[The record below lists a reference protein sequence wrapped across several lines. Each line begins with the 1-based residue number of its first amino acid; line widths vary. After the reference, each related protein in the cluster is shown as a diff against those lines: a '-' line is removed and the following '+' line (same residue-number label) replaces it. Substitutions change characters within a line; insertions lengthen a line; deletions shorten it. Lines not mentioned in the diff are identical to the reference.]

1 MGIEGKEIRV
11 KDVLTIGRD
20 KPVRSALGMMGYFN
34 MDCLLVMEDDYPVG
48 MVTRSDIDKSL
59 DLDMVEV
66 GSIMSDPLVWVR
78 YNTTLTEVAE
88 LMETEKVSKVP
99 IFGNLSSGPV
109 LLGMYVHERK
119 EPEPI
124 EVRKARFRST

>member
-11 KDVLTIGRD
+11 KDVITIGRH
-20 KPVRSALGMMGYFN
+20 KSARSALGIMGYFN

-48 MVTRSDIDKSL
+48 MVTRSDINKSL
-59 DLDMVEV
+59 DLDMDEI
-66 GSIMSDPLVWVR
+66 GSIMSEPLVWVR

-88 LMETEKVSKVP
+88 LMETEKVNKVP

-119 EPEPI
+119 EPESI
-124 EVRKARFRST
+124 EVKKG